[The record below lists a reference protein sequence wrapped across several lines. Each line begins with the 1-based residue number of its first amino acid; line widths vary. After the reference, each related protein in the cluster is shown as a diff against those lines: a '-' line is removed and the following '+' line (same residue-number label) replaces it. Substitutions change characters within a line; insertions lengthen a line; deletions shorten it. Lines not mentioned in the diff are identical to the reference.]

1 MPGSQLLT
9 ARSHYTALLAR
20 CREALSH
27 PVLRRL
33 YALVWVAL
41 ITVLLLQSSENPLLG
56 PAAPPGDPPLWRE
69 VLLAVGHV
77 VAFSGLVA
85 LLWWALVVNASFRR
99 ALTIA
104 LVISLALGLVT
115 EMGQALVPDRSAL
128 VVDLIVNWLSSI
140 NAALLLLLWRCR
152 AGK

>member
-1 MPGSQLLT
+1 MRGSQLLT
-9 ARSHYTALLAR
+9 VNPRYTALLAR
-20 CREALSH
+20 SREALSH

-33 YALVWVAL
+33 YALGWVVL

-56 PAAPPGDPPLWRE
+56 PAAPPGDSPLWRE

-77 VAFSGLVA
+77 VAFSGLLA
-85 LLWWALVVNASFRR
+85 LLWWALVVNTPFRR
-99 ALTIA
+99 ALTLA
-104 LVISLALGLVT
+104 LIISLALGLVT